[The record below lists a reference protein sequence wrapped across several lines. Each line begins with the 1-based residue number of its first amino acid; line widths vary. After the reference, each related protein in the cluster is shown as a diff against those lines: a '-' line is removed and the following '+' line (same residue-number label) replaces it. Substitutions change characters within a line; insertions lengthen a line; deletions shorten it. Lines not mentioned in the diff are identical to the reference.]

1 MFNKNITDDVLK
13 DYMTDGSDF
22 GFSVVNSN
30 ELNSILSPVGDSEEI
45 TAIKEKL
52 DQILELN
59 SSCDGALAVKAQYD
73 VLLNARL
80 LEIEKNLMNE
90 TLRIPNV
97 THPDSPVG
105 SEDQANVIK
114 VVGEK
119 RIKYYFIFSNF

>member
-13 DYMTDGSDF
+13 NYITDGSDF

-45 TAIKEKL
+45 KAIKEKL

-80 LEIEKNLMNE
+80 LEIEKNV
-90 TLRIPNV
+90 IPLLINLKK
-97 THPDSPVG
+97 
-105 SEDQANVIK
+105 NK
-114 VVGEK
+114 EK
-119 RIKYYFIFSNF
+119 DYIHWPGPAREAQCDLQIHKLLGLTRSNL

>member
-1 MFNKNITDDVLK
+1 
-13 DYMTDGSDF
+13 MTDGSDF

-45 TAIKEKL
+45 KAIKEKL

-80 LEIEKNLMNE
+80 LEIEKNI
-90 TLRIPNV
+90 IPLLINLKK
-97 THPDSPVG
+97 
-105 SEDQANVIK
+105 NK
-114 VVGEK
+114 EK
-119 RIKYYFIFSNF
+119 DYIHWPGPAREAQCDLQIHKLLGLTRSNL